1 MATELIKSERA
12 ISLLKKGAKRL
23 NDGGG
28 LYLLPFAG
36 GDTHYW
42 RLDYAFQGRRKT
54 LSLGSHPQVT
64 LEMARE
70 RAQEAR
76 AVLAAG
82 LDPSRERRQTR
93 EAHVQAAQAR
103 RRALSGQPQEG
114 SFECVARRWFAVKE
128 SQWMENYSSKVI
140 RRLELHAFPKFGPKP
155 LHEISPKIVLDTAT
169 VSG

>member
-1 MATELIKSERA
+1 MATELIKSERT

-42 RLDYAFQGRRKT
+42 RLDYVFQGRRKT

-70 RAQEAR
+70 KAQGAR
-76 AVLAAG
+76 AILGIVSFFSEPRAHLG
-82 LDPSRERRQTR
+82 QDGERD
-93 EAHVQAAQAR
+93 
-103 RRALSGQPQEG
+103 ALCGK
-114 SFECVARRWFAVKE
+114 A
-128 SQWMENYSSKVI
+128 
-140 RRLELHAFPKFGPKP
+140 L
-155 LHEISPKIVLDTAT
+155 
-169 VSG
+169 